1 MSIDGSLRNKTWP
14 GGRLGVEGVVVMGTI
29 VCLGLLGALAR
40 VKDRQGDSFAD
51 WYAGLC
57 GVLGALL

>member
-1 MSIDGSLRNKTWP
+1 MDGFLRKRTWP
-14 GGRLGVEGVVVMGTI
+14 RGRLGVEGVVVVGTV

-40 VKDRQGDSFAD
+40 VKSSQGDSFAD
-51 WYAGLC
+51 WYAGLS